1 MSSLTDQLAAARA
14 AAEENAGPRVLCRV
28 LKLREAEPGV
38 FEDLQLAIKM
48 LPAKALT
55 EHVEGLSAAVISRH
69 RAGTCISCKDAGV
82 QW

>member
-1 MSSLTDQLAAARA
+1 MSSLAEQLAAARA

-28 LKLREAEPGV
+28 LRLREAEPEA
-38 FEDLQLAIKM
+38 FEDLQLAIRT
-48 LPAKALT
+48 LPAKALA

-69 RAGTCISCKDAGV
+69 RAGTCISCTKAGV